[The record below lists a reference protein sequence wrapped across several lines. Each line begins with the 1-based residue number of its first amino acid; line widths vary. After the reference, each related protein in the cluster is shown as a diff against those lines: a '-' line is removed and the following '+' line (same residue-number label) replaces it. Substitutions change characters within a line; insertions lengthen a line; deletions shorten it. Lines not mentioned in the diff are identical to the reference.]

1 MFERARRQP
10 PRVDITALIDVIFL
24 LVIFFM
30 LTTQYM
36 RERSM
41 NLSVNTGGS
50 AVGVYSG
57 KEVQVIIREIGY
69 YEISGKKYK
78 EHQLK
83 EVLNKLIENP
93 SQPVI
98 IKITPNIPV
107 QQTITALDN
116 LRLSGAE
123 NIKLER
129 IIK

>member
-41 NLSVNTGGS
+41 NLSVNTRGF
-50 AVGVYSG
+50 AAGVYSG

-69 YEISGKKYK
+69 YEIAEIKYK
-78 EHQLK
+78 EIELK
-83 EVLNKLIENP
+83 KALGKLIENP

-98 IKITPNIPV
+98 IKVMADIPV

-129 IIK
+129 IVK